1 MLTASWIVSCYY
13 VVCILESFN
22 VKHQHNKI
30 SFARYVSSLGKF
42 HSVLGGGSILHMNL
56 LVTGSTGLVGSRVVA
71 LGEQKIWA
79 VKSVT
84 RQSSNTI
91 GSDIFC
97 INSLDG
103 QTDWSGAFE
112 GVDCVVHCAARVHQ
126 MRESE
131 STALEAYRKVNTEG
145 TLNLAKQAA
154 CAGVKRFVFI
164 SSIKVNGEF
173 SKKGY
178 PFSSVVNKPPT
189 DPYGLSKY
197 EAELGLAK
205 LSAETGLEVVII
217 RPPLVYGPGVQ
228 ANFLSMMRWTRK
240 QLPLPLGSI
249 DNKRSLVYVD
259 NLADLILKCCENPSA
274 VGKVLLVSDDH
285 DISTTELLKCVAKH
299 MDKESYLI
307 PIPSRWIKTVSK
319 LLGKA
324 GVGQRL
330 CSSLQVDITETKRE
344 LNWTPPIGFDQ
355 GVKETVSAFLDIK

>member
-1 MLTASWIVSCYY
+1 MKV
-13 VVCILESFN
+13 
-22 VKHQHNKI
+22 
-30 SFARYVSSLGKF
+30 
-42 HSVLGGGSILHMNL
+42 
-56 LVTGSTGLVGSRVVA
+56 LVTGSTGFVGSRVMELA
-71 LGEQKIWA
+71 QAKEWQA
-79 VKSVT
+79 VGVV
-84 RQSSNTI
+84 RRGSSTQQFDFLTFSI
-91 GSDIFC
+91 KG
-97 INSLDG
+97 LDANN
-103 QTDWSGAFE
+103 DWQGAFE

-131 STALEAYRKVNTEG
+131 RDALEAYRRVNTEG

-154 CAGVKRFVFI
+154 QAGVKRFVFI

-173 SKKGY
+173 TERGA
-178 PFSSVVNKPPT
+178 PFTPDVNASPT

-217 RPPLVYGPGVQ
+217 RPPLVYGPSVK
-228 ANFLSMMRWTRK
+228 ANFLAMMRWTHK

-259 NLADLILKCCENPSA
+259 NLADLVLECCENPSA

-285 DISTTELLKCVAKH
+285 DVSTTELLKCVAKH
-299 MDKESYLI
+299 MDKASLLI
-307 PIPSRWIKTVSK
+307 PIPSRYIKTVSK

-324 GVGQRL
+324 EVGQRL
-330 CSSLQVDITETKRE
+330 CSSLQVDITETKRL

-355 GVKETVSAFLDIK
+355 GVQETVSAFLDIK